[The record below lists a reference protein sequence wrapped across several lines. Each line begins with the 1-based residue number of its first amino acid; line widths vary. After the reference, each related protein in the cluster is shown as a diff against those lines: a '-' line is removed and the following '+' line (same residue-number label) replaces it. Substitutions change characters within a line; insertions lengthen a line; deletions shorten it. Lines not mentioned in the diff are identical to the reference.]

1 MTADTVF
8 VCAWLCVFVFVFVQ
22 IHHFNQRL
30 GVFLQ
35 AFGGVY
41 FQRPINQTL
50 PAVFGPPAAADH
62 RRHDVKAKTKNKN
75 KTELNQT
82 AVTRPDQNKNGPI
95 RFQNDAIC
103 PKTVILYK
111 VSCNPNL

>member
-1 MTADTVF
+1 MCICSCIC
-8 VCAWLCVFVFVFVQ
+8 VCVCISVCVCVFVFVFVQ

-75 KTELNQT
+75 KTELIQIE
-82 AVTRPDQNKNGPI
+82 VTRPDQNGQVGGPKMV
-95 RFQNDAIC
+95 QQG
-103 PKTVILYK
+103 PEKVI
-111 VSCNPNL
+111 